1 MGKNSYTVQE
11 TWVQSLGQKDPLEE
25 EMATHSSILAW
36 RIQWTEE
43 PGGLQGWLQSM
54 GSQRVRLYWVTEHT
68 RSGIRCCENF
78 SLVVESG
85 GYSLDVV
92 HGFLIGEAS
101 LVMEHRLWD
110 MQVSVV
116 VTPSLKS
123 TGSIAVA
130 HGLSCSLACG
140 IFLDQGLNLC
150 LLHWQVDSLPL
161 SHRGSPCFFLLKCG
175 YFILVLLGFQ
185 VVIPIYSTGGQG
197 CSLVC
202 GTGFLGMGFTDSF
215 RLRTVTSLTL
225 GFNHCWPT
233 CR

>member
-1 MGKNSYTVQE
+1 MDRGAWGATVHGV
-11 TWVQSLGQKDPLEE
+11 TK
-25 EMATHSSILAW
+25 
-36 RIQWTEE
+36 
-43 PGGLQGWLQSM
+43 
-54 GSQRVRLYWVTEHT
+54 SQTQLSEHT
-68 RSGIRCCENF
+68 RSGIRCCADF

-116 VTPSLKS
+116 VTAGLKS

-150 LLHWQVDSLPL
+150 LLRWQVDSLPL
-161 SHRGSPCFFLLKCG
+161 SHQGSPCFFLFRCG
-175 YFILVLLGFQ
+175 YFIPVLLGFQ
-185 VVIPIYSTGGQG
+185 VVISIYSTGVLS
-197 CSLVC
+197 SLWHRISWY
-202 GTGFLGMGFTDSF
+202 GIHGLIQTQDSD
-215 RLRTVTSLTL
+215 LINL
-225 GFNHCWPT
+225 GF
-233 CR
+233 